1 VRLLAGVLVLAA
13 AAQLFAATTVLER
26 VEVIESG
33 GPAVRLHLSAPAA
46 AHTGALA
53 AGGGAPQRVYVD
65 LAGAVLDTR
74 APAIVPGVGPL
85 LRVRTGQFDARTAR
99 VVLDLSGPLPY
110 RVRDTG
116 RTIVIELGTSSE
128 AAPSAEP
135 PPPAPAATP
144 PPAELPPTAAPTPR
158 SEVAPPAEA
167 PAETARVEPPP
178 PPPARVEPPPTP
190 PPARVEP
197 PPPTSL
203 PARDPFMPP
212 ADVRLALRPVEP
224 LPSVRVP
231 PTAGAT
237 VETRTVTSAATPGA
251 PDAPV
256 PRPAVGIPPAPGDAI
271 IVARR
276 PAPPPETGS
285 RRAEATVPATPR
297 APLPPTPVD
306 ATIPR
311 SPGSETQTATS
322 APTPGSSPLAAAPP
336 LPAAPERVA
345 PAALLAAAER
355 ARQARERATQRPAPP
370 AVVVTPK
377 PAPPPPAL
385 NTPSRAPAVSGPRAV
400 IVVDAGHG
408 GRDPGA
414 AGVGGVLEK
423 DVALAAAR
431 VLARRLAERLPVT
444 VVMTRTDDSY
454 LPIDDRIAVSTE
466 GAALFISLH
475 ANACNDPGARGFE
488 IFYGGGAVRD
498 ASTGAGSSRAAL
510 LGRCLSRAL
519 QAQIGRVR
527 GDARP
532 GAFGIL
538 SRNPLPSALVEIG
551 YLTHPDDAAWTQ
563 NAAAQEALASAL
575 VEGVAAFLRASAPP
589 L

>member
-1 VRLLAGVLVLAA
+1 VRLLAGVLVLVAA
-13 AAQLFAATTVLER
+13 ARIDAATTVLER
-26 VEVIESG
+26 VEVIASG

-46 AHTGALA
+46 ARAGALA

-65 LAGAVLDTR
+65 LAGAVLDTH

-116 RTIVIELGTSSE
+116 RTIVIELGTTAD

-135 PPPAPAATP
+135 PSPAPAVEP

-158 SEVAPPAEA
+158 SQAVPPAA
-167 PAETARVEPPP
+167 PSATARVEPPP
-178 PPPARVEPPPTP
+178 APA
-190 PPARVEP
+190 ARVEP
-197 PPPTSL
+197 PPPRAPSAA
-203 PARDPFMPP
+203 PVRDPFMPP
-212 ADVRLALRPVEP
+212 ADVRALAQRPVEP
-224 LPSVRVP
+224 PPGVHVP

-237 VETRTVTSAATPGA
+237 VETRTATSFVTPGPPEATP
-251 PDAPV
+251 

-276 PAPPPETGS
+276 PAAPAEPAS

-297 APLPPTPVD
+297 VPAPPTQVD
-306 ATIPR
+306 ATAPR

-322 APTPGSSPLAAAPP
+322 APTPRSTPLAAAPP

-355 ARQARERATQRPAPP
+355 ARQARERARARPLPP
-370 AVVVTPK
+370 VAVTP
-377 PAPPPPAL
+377 PAPPPPAV
-385 NTPSRAPAVSGPRAV
+385 NTPLRAPAVASPRAV

-444 VVMTRTDDSY
+444 VVMTRTDDSF
-454 LPIDDRIAVSTE
+454 LPIDERIAVSTE

-498 ASTGAGSSRAAL
+498 ASTGAASSRAAL

-532 GAFGIL
+532 GDFGIL

-563 NAAAQEALASAL
+563 NAEAQETLAAAL